1 MDMVEQV
8 SAGSARRADAVL
20 RALCLGF
27 ISSLCKS
34 CGSFLAE
41 VLHASFGFEEG
52 NDSVDGLD
60 AVLQSSGELFS
71 SFLFL
76 ASSLSLQVLLADC
89 F

>member
-20 RALCLGF
+20 RALFLGF

-52 NDSVDGLD
+52 NDSVDD
-60 AVLQSSGELFS
+60 WTQSFKAAESFS
-71 SFLFL
+71 AASF
-76 ASSLSLQVLLADC
+76 SLPVP
-89 F
+89 

>member
-20 RALCLGF
+20 RALFLGF

-76 ASSLSLQVLLADC
+76 ASSLSLQVFLADC